1 MACLFAIFGYIP
13 AMARSD
19 GRVWGFR
26 VIPQQRG
33 DTIVLRLEGRFG
45 HRVTADFDAFAQRA
59 LATNPAGIVIDLSA
73 LDYLS
78 SAGLR
83 AIVRLATELQARKG
97 QVIVRGASDA
107 VRVTLQLADFER
119 QKE

>member
-1 MACLFAIFGYIP
+1 
-13 AMARSD
+13 MARRD
-19 GRVWGFR
+19 GRLWQFR

-33 DTIVLRLEGRFG
+33 DSIVLRLEGRFG
-45 HRVTADFDAFAQRA
+45 HRVSPEFDALVQRA
-59 LATNPAGIVIDLSA
+59 LATNHSGIAIDLSA

-83 AIVRLATELQARKG
+83 AIVRLAAELQARNG

-107 VRVTLQLADFER
+107 VRVTLQLADFEK
-119 QKE
+119 KEERG